1 MQLYEV
7 LIGGS
12 IREIKKSIGSER
24 SSDQSKVR
32 KGFIAKNNKCA
43 ACGKKTGLHVHH
55 IQPFQL
61 RPDLE
66 LEEFN
71 LITLCADHHFHMAHL
86 MDQKSQNNDIVKDSS
101 YFLNKIKLRPYK
113 NK

>member
-7 LIGGS
+7 LIGGP

-32 KGFIAKNNKCA
+32 KRFIAKNNKCA
-43 ACGKKTGLHVHH
+43 ACGKKNGLHVHH

-71 LITLCADHHFHMAHL
+71 LIALCADHHFHVGHL
-86 MDQKSQNNDIVKDSS
+86 MDQKSWNEDVENDCI
-101 YFLNKIKLRPYK
+101 YFFNKIKLRPYK